1 MTLEEKVHGL
11 RLHVIR
17 RAQALG
23 NVSQASG
30 RPGFPA
36 RCSTAGD
43 TDWSAMVWTVS
54 IPVGIGRV
62 PAALWNWPQ
71 RRSDSC

>member
-23 NVSQASG
+23 NVNQASKLTG
-30 RPGFPA
+30 L
-36 RCSTAGD
+36 SAGD
-43 TDWSAMVWTVS
+43 GGD
-54 IPVGIGRV
+54 
-62 PAALWNWPQ
+62 
-71 RRSDSC
+71 